1 MKWLHYGLMVS
12 FVMAAVISLFASS
25 SPDGLE
31 RVAENLGFIEHGE
44 GHEVMESPM
53 PDYAIPGI
61 ENETVAASLAGLS
74 GTLIMFL
81 MVYGVGSL
89 LKKSTE

>member
-1 MKWLHYGLMVS
+1 
-12 FVMAAVISLFASS
+12 MAAVISLFASS

>member
-1 MKWLHYGLMVS
+1 
-12 FVMAAVISLFASS
+12 MAAVISLFASS

-89 LKKSTE
+89 LKKSME

>member
-1 MKWLHYGLMVS
+1 MVS